1 MSWSAIVH
9 AHSRRSY
16 DGLGAPAELVDEAVR
31 LGAHVLAVTDHD
43 TWSGSVLAAEYAR
56 ARGLPLLV
64 VPGSEVATDEGDV
77 LALFVREDPVEKHAL
92 ALCDRVHAQGG
103 LIVLPHPC
111 RFGSPSAALVGRA
124 DLIEVFNAR
133 TPRNANAFAQVI
145 ADTSGKPATVAP
157 DAHRVSEL
165 GLARIVFE
173 GPPPADLAGVRQ
185 ALLTAPRTFE
195 MRAGSI
201 WDEWRSQAVKC
212 GRRPDAALALHL
224 ARGALRRLVKPAEY
238 RAQ

>member
-16 DGLGAPAELVDEAVR
+16 DGTGSPAELAEAAVR
-31 LGAHVLAVTDHD
+31 LGAHVLAITDHD
-43 TWSGSVLAAEYAR
+43 TWSGSFEAAEHVR
-56 ARGLPLLV
+56 ARSLPLLV
-64 VPGSEVATDEGDV
+64 VRGSEVATDEGDV
-77 LALFVREDPVEKHAL
+77 LALFVEEDPVEKRAL

-111 RFGSPSAALVGRA
+111 RFGSPSPELVGRA

-145 ADTSGKPATVAP
+145 ADTSAKPATVAP
-157 DAHRVSEL
+157 DAHRVQEL
-165 GLARIVFE
+165 GLARMVFA
-173 GPPPADLAGVRQ
+173 GPPPADLAAVRD
-185 ALLTAPRTFE
+185 ALLHAPRTFE
-195 MRAGSI
+195 TRAGSI

-212 GRRPDAALALHL
+212 ARKPDPALAWHL
-224 ARGALRRLVKPAEY
+224 ARGVVRRLVKPAEY
-238 RAQ
+238 RAT

>member
-1 MSWSAIVH
+1 MTWTAIVH

-16 DGLGAPAELVDEAVR
+16 DGVGSPAELAEEAVR
-31 LGAHVLAVTDHD
+31 LGAHVLAITDHD
-43 TWSGSVLAAEYAR
+43 TWTGSIEAADHAR

-64 VPGSEVATDEGDV
+64 VRGSEVATDEGDV
-77 LALFVREDPVEKHAL
+77 LALFVEEDPVEKHAL

-111 RFGSPSAALVGRA
+111 RFGSPSPELVGRA

-133 TPRNANAFAQVI
+133 TPKNANVFAQVI

-157 DAHRVSEL
+157 DAHRIKEL
-165 GLARIVFE
+165 GLARIVFD
-173 GPPPADLAGVRQ
+173 GPAPADLAAVRA
-185 ALLTAPRTFE
+185 ALLHAPRTFE
-195 MRAGSI
+195 VRAGSI

-212 GRRPDAALALHL
+212 VRRPDAALALHL
-224 ARGALRRLVKPAEY
+224 ARGVVRRLVKPAEY
-238 RAQ
+238 RAT